1 MIYSCEECCYITKIK
16 SHFSRH
22 LNTKKHIKN
31 TKELCSHNSD
41 ENTTSYKFCE
51 SDQKVTPND
60 PKMTPKYTF
69 FCEFCEIKFSTKAHL
84 KRHHNNSCKKINGVK
99 KIKLFN
105 KIIESKISAESADL
119 LINNIDKLKNNDI
132 NSISTMN
139 NYNTINNTLNNNS
152 NNNITININNY
163 GDENLE
169 ILNDNNLK
177 KYILEMPFTAIPKMI
192 EQIHFNNQYPEN
204 KNIKLKNKKDN
215 KLLVLQDKKWNYVN
229 KMETIKNLIED
240 KSIDINNLYR
250 KNQHKLTDKFK
261 ERYLKFQ
268 KKFDQ
273 EDLLLWKDILMQTEL
288 VFWNNME

>member
-1 MIYSCEECCYITKIK
+1 
-16 SHFSRH
+16 
-22 LNTKKHIKN
+22 
-31 TKELCSHNSD
+31 
-41 ENTTSYKFCE
+41 
-51 SDQKVTPND
+51 
-60 PKMTPKYTF
+60 MTPKYTF